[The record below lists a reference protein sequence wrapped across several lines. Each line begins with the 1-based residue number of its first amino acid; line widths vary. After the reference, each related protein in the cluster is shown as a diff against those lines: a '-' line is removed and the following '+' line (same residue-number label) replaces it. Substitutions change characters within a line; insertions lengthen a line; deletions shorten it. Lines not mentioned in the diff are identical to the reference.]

1 MPALDR
7 PRRDVQPYDVDAAIT
22 GSSADDSD
30 YEDAPAIQRAAV
42 GTAIGIVDE
51 ADEERDEGAVP
62 EPPLK
67 KPRGRPRK
75 DKAPDMAALFQD
87 DMEEEYHPVFSLTYG
102 KGKSHMPPIWH
113 TSMSEF
119 LDKYASRYVNSR
131 ERGAKDELLHGQA
144 VAALP
149 IDTDKKAL
157 DRVVKMMKAALG
169 VVWGDGSGCKIT
181 FKLLVIGQTWER
193 MVGYCFKDQG
203 LGHFL
208 TTHKGVSDAEIAR
221 GIAEHMSLKLNYM
234 DDKIALNKSN
244 LFQRVHTS
252 WVNHLDMDGD
262 VTFDE
267 VVATMFNSKKYMV
280 ASTLIMNNQ
289 GQMRGDAAE
298 TYWRII
304 KGGAATKWDVQ
315 RILYVPVTGYNTFRG
330 YHGGL
335 NEPVPDATPERPAA
349 RVDLREYEEF
359 DDGTLP
365 TDAPKYQKIK
375 AYLARVRPQQ
385 AIAMESEEE
394 QGEHDRPPAA
404 DPRDEEESDSKD
416 GDDEHESDED

>member
-87 DMEEEYHPVFSLTYG
+87 DMDEEYHPVFSLTYG

-144 VAALP
+144 V
-149 IDTDKKAL
+149 
-157 DRVVKMMKAALG
+157 RR
-169 VVWGDGSGCKIT
+169 SSHRH
-181 FKLLVIGQTWER
+181 GQE
-193 MVGYCFKDQG
+193 
-203 LGHFL
+203 
-208 TTHKGVSDAEIAR
+208 
-221 GIAEHMSLKLNYM
+221 
-234 DDKIALNKSN
+234 
-244 LFQRVHTS
+244 
-252 WVNHLDMDGD
+252 
-262 VTFDE
+262 
-267 VVATMFNSKKYMV
+267 
-280 ASTLIMNNQ
+280 
-289 GQMRGDAAE
+289 
-298 TYWRII
+298 
-304 KGGAATKWDVQ
+304 
-315 RILYVPVTGYNTFRG
+315 
-330 YHGGL
+330 
-335 NEPVPDATPERPAA
+335 
-349 RVDLREYEEF
+349 
-359 DDGTLP
+359 GT
-365 TDAPKYQKIK
+365 
-375 AYLARVRPQQ
+375 
-385 AIAMESEEE
+385 
-394 QGEHDRPPAA
+394 
-404 DPRDEEESDSKD
+404 
-416 GDDEHESDED
+416 